1 MAQFGLD
8 RRSNRMAFAIWV
20 DADACPVP
28 IKTVIYRAADRLS
41 VLATFVANGFLTLP
55 KSPFLRFQQ
64 VDKGF
69 DVADHWI
76 VQQLQPG
83 DLVITQDVPLAA
95 EVVELEGIALNP
107 RGTLYTQENVREL
120 LMMRNAREAM
130 RDTGEIRGGPAP
142 FHAKDVQKFAQA
154 LDRFL
159 AQRVR

>member
-1 MAQFGLD
+1 
-8 RRSNRMAFAIWV
+8 MAFAIWV
-20 DADACPVP
+20 DADACPVQ

-41 VLATFVANGFLTLP
+41 VLATFVANGILTLP